1 MAGVSARRVH
11 AIARSE
17 ARHVVEG
24 EAEHKWLDTTINQT
38 VTTTPALFLLTQ
50 LGQGATES
58 TRLGLQVRPLY
69 ATFRLY
75 CYQSV
80 AATSGNI
87 LRVVVVLDTQQ
98 NGVTPTLQGAADS
111 VLRSAS
117 GATMQLRN
125 PRTTSRFVILAD
137 KVVRLMPNGNNL
149 QSLHF
154 TRRLRCTT
162 HFYTGTN
169 TNPTD
174 FGPNQVYAFFISDQ
188 ATNGPQ
194 VQGDMR
200 LRFID
205 V

>member
-1 MAGVSARRVH
+1 M
-11 AIARSE
+11 
-17 ARHVVEG
+17 EG
-24 EAEHKWLDTTINQT
+24 EAEHKFLDTVINQT
-38 VTTTPALFLLTQ
+38 VTTTPALYLLTQ
-50 LGQGATES
+50 LAQGSTES
-58 TRLGLQVRPLY
+58 TRLGLAVRLLY
-69 ATFRLY
+69 VTFRLY

-87 LRVVVVLDTQQ
+87 LRMVVVLDTQQ

-125 PRTTSRFVILAD
+125 PRTSSRFLVLAD

-149 QSLHF
+149 QTIHF
-154 TRRLRCTT
+154 TRRLRCAS
-162 HFYTGTN
+162 HYYTGTN

-205 V
+205 M